1 MDEVLSVVKSME
13 IESRRWL
20 PGAGA
25 RRENREFVFLGNEV
39 LEMDRRV
46 LEVDGV
52 VVAQNV
58 NIRHA
63 TKLYTET

>member
-1 MDEVLSVVKSME
+1 MVKSME

-25 RRENREFVFLGNEV
+25 RRKSREFVFLGDEV
-39 LEMDRRV
+39 LEMDRRI

-58 NIRHA
+58 NIRHT
-63 TKLYTET
+63 TKLYTETQLKW